1 MAEAAHT
8 TAQMFFSGMPTES
21 AAWWSSATARSPL
34 PTRVLL
40 KNHASAA
47 TIAAAVP
54 AAATSKVLMNRPR
67 LSTNHA
73 IGTSGM
79 PMSSGCTSASHTP
92 CATPSMTKFNPMAAM
107 KRMIGSWFTSGR
119 STIRSMAMA
128 IMIITSRV
136 TARARHS
143 IASSRKK
150 HTTARPSRI
159 PAAQCGVRAPTV
171 SIRKV
176 SWTMN
181 TARHIV

>member
-1 MAEAAHT
+1 
-8 TAQMFFSGMPTES
+8 
-21 AAWWSSATARSPL
+21 
-34 PTRVLL
+34 
-40 KNHASAA
+40 
-47 TIAAAVP
+47 
-54 AAATSKVLMNRPR
+54 
-67 LSTNHA
+67 
-73 IGTSGM
+73 
-79 PMSSGCTSASHTP
+79 
-92 CATPSMTKFNPMAAM
+92 MTKFNPMAAM
-107 KRMIGSWFTSGR
+107 NRMIGSWFTSGR

-136 TARARHS
+136 TARARHI

-150 HTTARPSRI
+150 HTTASPSRI